1 MYIKMDPR
9 LTTPQELVHTAY
21 VGGSLSGNKARRV
34 ARRRRQPTAM
44 TGDGLEAALPYLS
57 KFAVQAAVNASLP
70 MIDALSHLPE
80 VPSEQRAEYMR
91 QSVDRIMTPSNL
103 LYRPLA
109 AGAKMAAGDA
119 SSKVVG
125 KMGRALGAAGRWL
138 NPSFS
143 GVFDG
148 AF

>member
-1 MYIKMDPR
+1 MDQR

>member
-1 MYIKMDPR
+1 MDQR

-21 VGGSLSGNKARRV
+21 IGGSLTGNKARHI

-57 KFAVQAAVNASLP
+57 KFAVQAAINASLP
-70 MIDALSHLPE
+70 MIDAISHLPE
-80 VPSEQRAEYMR
+80 IPPEQREAYMR
-91 QSVDRIMTPSNL
+91 RNVDRIMTPSNL

-109 AGAKMAAGDA
+109 AGAKLAAGDA

-125 KMGRALGAAGRWL
+125 KVGRALGAAGRWL
-138 NPSFS
+138 NPSFA

-148 AF
+148 TV